1 MSYGRSRTVGPVEA
15 AIHGAVAYLALSIG
29 LVITAVLGVYLVG
42 GDSTVAFTETD
53 DELFFAVLS
62 GFELILTFSI
72 VLAFAFAVLYAAMD
86 QSSPAFIPAAIA
98 TAVGT
103 LLAGLLLLVL
113 VIVLEP
119 DGFDIGFVDEL
130 LTIVV
135 VTIGS
140 VLTAVLSGLGF
151 ELV

>member
-29 LVITAVLGVYLVG
+29 LVVTAVLGLYLVG
-42 GDSTVAFTETD
+42 GDSAVMFSETD
-53 DELFFAVLS
+53 DELFAAVLS
-62 GFELILTFSI
+62 SFELVLTLSI
-72 VLAFAFAVLYAAMD
+72 VLAFAFAVVYTAMD
-86 QSSPAFIPAAIA
+86 QSSPAFVPAAIA

-103 LLAGLLLLVL
+103 ILAGLVLLVL

-119 DGFDIGFVDEL
+119 DGFDIDFVDEL
-130 LTIVV
+130 LTIIV

-151 ELV
+151 ELL